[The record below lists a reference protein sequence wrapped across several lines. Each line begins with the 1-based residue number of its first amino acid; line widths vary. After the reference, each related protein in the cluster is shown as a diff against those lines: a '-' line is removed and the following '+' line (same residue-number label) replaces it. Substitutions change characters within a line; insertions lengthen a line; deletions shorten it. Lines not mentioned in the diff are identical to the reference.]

1 MREKPESIGADRF
14 AVPSPPVPRPSS
26 PLLPSPLSI
35 IVPTLDEAEGIV
47 AFLGALQPLRIRGA
61 ELILADGGSRDGTVS
76 LATPLVDR
84 VISSPRGRAV
94 QMNAGAAIASGEIL
108 LFLHA
113 DCALPGNADLLIA
126 QGLRNSNRRW
136 GRFDVRLSGE
146 PLLLRA
152 VEAMMNWRSRIT
164 GICTG
169 DQGLFVGRSLFESI
183 GAFPPLPLMEDIAIS
198 RTLKRHSA
206 PLCLSA
212 KVTASSRRW
221 EKQGIWR
228 TIVLMWRLR
237 LAYFLGAKPGRLA
250 EIYHGRKK

>member
-1 MREKPESIGADRF
+1 MRAGKEPTA
-14 AVPSPPVPRPSS
+14 
-26 PLLPSPLSI
+26 LSI
-35 IVPTLDEAEGIV
+35 VVPTLNEAAGIV
-47 AFLGALQPLRIRGA
+47 TFLETLLPLRERGV
-61 ELILADGGSRDGTVS
+61 ELILADGGSSDRTVT

-94 QMNAGAAIASGEIL
+94 QMNAGAAIAAGEIL

-113 DCALPGNADLLIA
+113 DCTLPASSDLLIRN
-126 QGLRNSNRRW
+126 GLQNSNRCW

-146 PLLLRA
+146 PLLLRV
-152 VEAMMNWRSRIT
+152 VEATMNWRSRLT

-169 DQGLFVGRSLFESI
+169 DQGLFVERVLFESI
-183 GAFPPLPLMEDIAIS
+183 GAFPEIPLMEDIALS
-198 RTLKRHSA
+198 RVLKRHSA

-228 TIVLMWRLR
+228 TILLMWRLR
-237 LAYFLGAKPGRLA
+237 LAYFFGAEPGRLA
-250 EIYHGRKK
+250 EIYHARKE

>member
-1 MREKPESIGADRF
+1 MSDGGRLTRDEEG
-14 AVPSPPVPRPSS
+14 PRAA
-26 PLLPSPLSI
+26 LSI
-35 IVPTLDEAEGIV
+35 VVPTLNEAEGIV
-47 AFLGALQPLRIRGA
+47 AFLGTLQPLRGRA
-61 ELILADGGSRDGTVS
+61 VELILADGGSRDGTVA

-94 QMNAGAAIASGEIL
+94 QMNAGAAIAAGEIL

-113 DCALPGNADLLIA
+113 DCVLPADADRLIVHGLLD
-126 QGLRNSNRRW
+126 SNRRW
-136 GRFDVRLSGE
+136 GRFDVRLSGAAS
-146 PLLLRA
+146 LLRV
-152 VEAMMNWRSRIT
+152 VETMMNWRSRLT

-169 DQGLFVGRSLFESI
+169 DQGLFVERALFESI
-183 GAFPPLPLMEDIAIS
+183 GAFPEIPLMEDIALS
-198 RTLKRHSA
+198 RVLKRHSA

-237 LAYFLGAKPGRLA
+237 LAYFFGVEPGRLA
-250 EIYHGRKK
+250 EIYHARKE